1 MTKSSYDQLWKL
13 SPNFSEFPHRC
24 DRSIF
29 PCTCH
34 QSYQANRRKERS
46 ENRRSQSRNRPRY
59 SSSPRDSRS
68 SEDETYNQITVWTL
82 FISSVNSIYSVTLSL
97 ISLHHSGVSI
107 FCHLFFRILWDI
119 SVSISLVRVGYY
131 LHFQSVFLFIWQ

>member
-1 MTKSSYDQLWKL
+1 MTKSSYDQLRKL

-29 PCTCH
+29 PRTRH

-82 FISSVNSIYSVTLSL
+82 FISSVNSIYLTMLSL
-97 ISLHHSGVSI
+97 ISLHHSWVSI
-107 FCHLFFRILWDI
+107 FCRLFSRVLQGGF
-119 SVSISLVRVGYY
+119 VSIFLVRVGYCS
-131 LHFQSVFLFIWQ
+131 HFQSVFLSIYW